1 MGSTVSARTRLQALY
16 FGESEQAR
24 RFRYGVILFDIITLA
39 TFIITAA
46 VPGQWWIIPLDL
58 LLAVALSLEFAA
70 RLYAEPDR
78 RAHLLTF
85 ATLTDLVVIISLLLV
100 AFTDNYAFL
109 RVIRSLR
116 VLRSYHVL
124 RDLRST
130 SAWFRTY
137 EDIIQRTV
145 NLGVFIFIVTSA
157 VYVTQ
162 NDINPGIKTYIDAL
176 YFTITTLTTT
186 GFGDITLLGPA
197 GRLLAV
203 VIMVAGVSLF
213 LRLLQVIFRPNKVR
227 FECEDCGLLVHDAD
241 AVHCKHCGRVLH
253 IQTEGIG

>member
-1 MGSTVSARTRLQALY
+1 MSVRTRLQALY

-109 RVIRSLR
+109 RVVRSLR

>member
-1 MGSTVSARTRLQALY
+1 MGSTMSVRTRLQSLY

-24 RFRYGVILFDIITLA
+24 RFRYGIIVFDIFTLA
-39 TFIITAA
+39 TFILTAA
-46 VPGQWWIIPLDL
+46 VPGHWWIIPLDL
-58 LLAVALSLEFAA
+58 LLALALSLEFAA

-78 RAHLLTF
+78 RAHLSF
-85 ATLTDLVVIISLLLV
+85 ATLTDLVVIISLLL
-100 AFTDNYAFL
+100 ATFIDNYAFL
-109 RVIRSLR
+109 RVVRALR

-130 SAWFRTY
+130 STWFRTY

-145 NLGVFIFIVTSA
+145 NLGVFIFVVTSA

-162 NDINPGIKTYIDAL
+162 NDINPGIRTYIDAL

-186 GFGDITLLGPA
+186 GFGDITLLGPG

-213 LRLLQVIFRPNKVR
+213 LRLLQAIFRPNKVR
-227 FECEDCGLLVHDAD
+227 FECQDCGLLVHDAD
-241 AVHCKHCGRVLH
+241 AVHCKHCGRTLH